1 VLVVVELCV
10 AVLTVEP
17 VEPVFAD
24 ECFDELPQPATAK
37 AMVAAAT
44 ADREMFLL
52 TT

>member
-1 VLVVVELCV
+1 LVAVELCA
-10 AVLTVEP
+10 AVVTVEA
-17 VEPVFAD
+17 VDPVFAD
-24 ECFDELPQPATAK
+24 ECFDEPPQPASAR